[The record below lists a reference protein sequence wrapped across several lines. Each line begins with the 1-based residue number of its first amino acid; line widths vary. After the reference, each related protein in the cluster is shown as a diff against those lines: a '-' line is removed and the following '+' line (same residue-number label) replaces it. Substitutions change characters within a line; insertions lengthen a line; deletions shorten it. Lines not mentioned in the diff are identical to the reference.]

1 MIYYTTPHYLNI
13 IILKRGAHIQY
24 GCFDRYGYI
33 QGLYTKYA
41 DVVEQLSG
49 SKERM

>member
-1 MIYYTTPHYLNI
+1 MAVLI
-13 IILKRGAHIQY
+13 AMA
-24 GCFDRYGYI
+24 I